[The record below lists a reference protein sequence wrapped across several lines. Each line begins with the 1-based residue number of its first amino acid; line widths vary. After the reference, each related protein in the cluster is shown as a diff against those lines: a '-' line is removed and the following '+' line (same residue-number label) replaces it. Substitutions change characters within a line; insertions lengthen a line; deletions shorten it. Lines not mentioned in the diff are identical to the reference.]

1 MIADNGIFTIE
12 DKIFI
17 KFFGFNSLVVLQAS
31 VGLEKLIQLID
42 LPLNPHLNVNDEEV
56 ILIKKCSQNQKAL
69 ITSNRIRILTD
80 DLQNI
85 VGDY

>member
-1 MIADNGIFTIE
+1 MIADNGIFTLE

-17 KFFGFNSLVVLQAS
+17 KFFGFDSLVVLQAS
-31 VGLEKLIQLID
+31 IGLEKSIQLSD

-56 ILIKKCSQNQKAL
+56 ILIKKCSQNLIAL
-69 ITSNRIRILTD
+69 ITSNRIRILSD

-85 VGDY
+85 VAEY

>member
-31 VGLEKLIQLID
+31 VGLEKLIQLSD

-56 ILIKKCSQNQKAL
+56 ILIKKCSQNQIAL

-85 VGDY
+85 VAEY